1 MPKSSDKTICERLH
15 SREAAL
21 AVIGL
26 GYVGLPA
33 ARAFARRFRVVG
45 YDIDTRRIE
54 TLRTQADDT
63 QPDIRLTAEERELD
77 DAALYIVAVPTPVDR
92 DRRPD
97 LEPLLAA
104 TRCVARHLKR
114 GDCVV
119 FESTVHPGCTE
130 QRCIPLLEEGS
141 GLRLGRDFKVGYSP
155 ERINPGDPSHTFI
168 STPKIVSAN
177 DAVALDAVAGIYGAV
192 IEAPIHR
199 APSIRVAEAA
209 KMLENAQRNVNI
221 ALMNEL
227 SALFAAIGLET
238 SEVIAAAATKWN
250 FVDCHP
256 GLVGG
261 HCIPVD
267 PLYLI
272 DQAAGLGVEL
282 PLLRSSCAVNKGM
295 ARRIAG
301 ELLARLPHGRS
312 STGARALVMG
322 IAYKENSDDI
332 RNTLSVKLIRELE
345 RGGAHVDAVDPL
357 VDPRAVKA
365 MYGIDLK
372 AAPEGPYD
380 LIVVTVGHDCYKEL
394 DEAWFRTLA
403 RGKETLL
410 ADLGWVYK
418 GRIRE
423 LGYWTL

>member
-1 MPKSSDKTICERLH
+1 MPKNSDKTICERLH

-26 GYVGLPA
+26 GYVGLPV

-45 YDIDTRRIE
+45 YDIDARRIE
-54 TLRTQADDT
+54 TLRAQADDT
-63 QPDIRLTAEERELD
+63 QPYIRLTAEERELD

-141 GLRLGRDFKVGYSP
+141 GLRTGLDFKVGYSP
-155 ERINPGDPSHTFI
+155 ERINPGDLSHTFV

-177 DAVALDAVAGIYGAV
+177 DAEALEEVAGLYGAV

-209 KMLENAQRNVNI
+209 KMLENAQRSVNI
-221 ALMNEL
+221 ALVNEL
-227 SALFAAIGLET
+227 SKLFAAIGADT

-250 FVDCHP
+250 FMACHP

-272 DQAAGLGVEL
+272 DQARELGVET
-282 PLLRSSCAVNKGM
+282 PLLQSSCAVNEGM
-295 ARRIAG
+295 ARRVAG
-301 ELLARLPHGRS
+301 DLLAKLPRER
-312 STGARALVMG
+312 TNARALIMG
-322 IAYKENSDDI
+322 IAYKENTGDI
-332 RNTLSVKLIRELE
+332 RNSLSAELIRELE
-345 RGGAHVDAVDPL
+345 RAGICVDATDPL

-380 LIVVTVGHDCYKEL
+380 LIVVTVGHDCYREL

-403 RGKETLL
+403 RDKETLL
-410 ADLGWVYK
+410 ADLGWLYK

-423 LGYWTL
+423 LRYWTL

>member
-1 MPKSSDKTICERLH
+1 MPKNSDKTICERLH

-26 GYVGLPA
+26 GYVGLPV

-45 YDIDTRRIE
+45 YDIDARRIE
-54 TLRTQADDT
+54 TLRAQADDT
-63 QPDIRLTAEERELD
+63 QPYIRLTAEERELD

-141 GLRLGRDFKVGYSP
+141 GLRTGLDFKVGYSP
-155 ERINPGDPSHTFI
+155 ERINPGDLSHTFV

-177 DAVALDAVAGIYGAV
+177 DAEALEEVAGLYGAV

-209 KMLENAQRNVNI
+209 KMLENAQRSVNI
-221 ALMNEL
+221 ALVNEL
-227 SALFAAIGLET
+227 SKLFAAIGADT

-250 FVDCHP
+250 FMACHP

-272 DQAAGLGVEL
+272 DQARELGVET
-282 PLLRSSCAVNKGM
+282 PLLQSSCAVNEGM
-295 ARRIAG
+295 ARRVAG
-301 ELLARLPHGRS
+301 DLLAKLPREH
-312 STGARALVMG
+312 TNARALIMG
-322 IAYKENSDDI
+322 IAYKENTGDI
-332 RNTLSVKLIRELE
+332 RNSLSAELIRELE
-345 RGGAHVDAVDPL
+345 RAGICVDATDPL

-380 LIVVTVGHDCYKEL
+380 LIVVTVGHDCYREL

-403 RGKETLL
+403 RDKETLL
-410 ADLGWVYK
+410 ADLGWLYK

-423 LGYWTL
+423 LRYWTL

>member
-1 MPKSSDKTICERLH
+1 MPKNSDKTICERLH

-26 GYVGLPA
+26 GYVGLPV

-45 YDIDTRRIE
+45 YDIDARRIE
-54 TLRTQADDT
+54 TLRAQADDT
-63 QPDIRLTAEERELD
+63 QPYIRLTAEERELD

-141 GLRLGRDFKVGYSP
+141 GLRTGLDFKVGYSP
-155 ERINPGDPSHTFI
+155 ERINPGDLSHTFV

-177 DAVALDAVAGIYGAV
+177 DAEALEEVAGLYGAV

-209 KMLENAQRNVNI
+209 KMLENAQRSVNI
-221 ALMNEL
+221 ALVNEL
-227 SALFAAIGLET
+227 SKLFAAIGADT

-250 FVDCHP
+250 FMACHP

-272 DQAAGLGVEL
+272 DQARELGVET
-282 PLLRSSCAVNKGM
+282 PLLQSSCAVNEGM
-295 ARRIAG
+295 VRRVAG
-301 ELLARLPHGRS
+301 DLLAKLPRER
-312 STGARALVMG
+312 TNARALIMG
-322 IAYKENSDDI
+322 IAYKENTGDI
-332 RNTLSVKLIRELE
+332 RNSLSAELIRELE
-345 RGGAHVDAVDPL
+345 RAGICVDATDPL

-380 LIVVTVGHDCYKEL
+380 LIVVTVGHDCYREL

-403 RGKETLL
+403 RDKETLL
-410 ADLGWVYK
+410 ADLGWLYK

-423 LGYWTL
+423 LRYWTL

>member
-54 TLRTQADDT
+54 TLRAQADDT
-63 QPDIRLTAEERELD
+63 QPYIRLTAEERELD

-177 DAVALDAVAGIYGAV
+177 DAEALEEVAGLYGAV

-209 KMLENAQRNVNI
+209 KMLENAQRSVNI
-221 ALMNEL
+221 ALVNEL
-227 SALFAAIGLET
+227 SKLFAAIGADT

-250 FVDCHP
+250 FMACHP

-272 DQAAGLGVEL
+272 DQARELGVET
-282 PLLRSSCAVNKGM
+282 PLLESSCAVNEGM
-295 ARRIAG
+295 ARRVVG
-301 ELLARLPHGRS
+301 DLLAKLPRER
-312 STGARALVMG
+312 TGARTLIMG
-322 IAYKENSDDI
+322 IAYKENTGDI
-332 RNTLSVKLIRELE
+332 RNTLAAELIRELE
-345 RGGAHVDAVDPL
+345 RAGICVDAVDPL

-394 DEAWFRTLA
+394 DEAWFRTLS